1 MLVVRP
7 SGQPQFAD
15 GFMSPTDFAI
25 RRAMDDGQPE
35 KYVYSFLDSSP
46 GLHESRRNAFSGM
59 NAVFLLKNG
68 KIMTTDIDRRLPWP
82 SGAAFSERQPTRS
95 AHAFVPLQ
103 RLASGKGIASCRQ
116 EAVGSIRLSSRQ
128 ASLPAAVQ

>member
-35 KYVYSFLDSSP
+35 KYVYSFLDTSP
-46 GLHESRRNAFSGM
+46 GLHESRRNAFSGT
-59 NAVFLLKNG
+59 NRPF
-68 KIMTTDIDRRLPWP
+68 
-82 SGAAFSERQPTRS
+82 E
-95 AHAFVPLQ
+95 
-103 RLASGKGIASCRQ
+103 
-116 EAVGSIRLSSRQ
+116 E
-128 ASLPAAVQ
+128 